1 MTGVS
6 FVVTVY
12 NKEPFL
18 PGVLGALFAQEGDFA
33 RDYVIVDD
41 GSTDGSY
48 ALIERLC
55 AGREDVQLIR
65 QRNAGPAVATNVGV
79 RAARHPWLKIV
90 DADDVLAPWCTRL
103 MLEAA
108 MRLDLR
114 LAHGSGILYRLGE
127 TVDWGQVDPARV
139 RPWRRDLF
147 PHCLRNVPANLS
159 VTLIDRALFWEVGGC
174 DERIFTQDY
183 LAAAAAVPAQP
194 GGRGRCADL
203 RQPGRGA
210 GPRFGRSGGNAARY
224 QCGDS
229 ALPRRDRRSFLA
241 RAPHR
246 HRARLRPRL
255 EVATA
260 QTRHR
265 LVVTLVLAV
274 RAGEARAARACSTFP
289 AGDVGRLRR
298 ARGRG
303 RRQTRWRALAR
314 GSRCG

>member
-33 RDYVIVDD
+33 REYVIVDD

-55 AGREDVQLIR
+55 AGREDVRLIR

-127 TVDWGQVDPARV
+127 KVDWGKVDPARV

-183 LAAAAAVPAQP
+183 SLLLRLCRRSPVAEIDVPISASPVEAPGRVSADQAGMLRDTNAVILRFLAETDGLSWRERHTAIERAFGRAWKWQRRKLGTGLWSRWFWLYALAKLGPPELAASFLPATLGAFGEPAVAG
-194 GGRGRCADL
+194 GGRRD
-203 RQPGRGA
+203 GA
-210 GPRFGRSGGNAARY
+210 S
-224 QCGDS
+224 
-229 ALPRRDRRSFLA
+229 
-241 RAPHR
+241 
-246 HRARLRPRL
+246 
-255 EVATA
+255 
-260 QTRHR
+260 
-265 LVVTLVLAV
+265 
-274 RAGEARAARACSTFP
+274 
-289 AGDVGRLRR
+289 
-298 ARGRG
+298 
-303 RRQTRWRALAR
+303 
-314 GSRCG
+314 